1 MKRTTAVLWLALLA
15 CGAPTPVVHA
25 QDGLDDLPVVA
36 LPPAKAGG
44 GRMAILVSGDGGWAG
59 LAKTIAAALA
69 ADGIGV
75 AGLDSLKYFW
85 QARQPEEVVRDV
97 QRIAEHYGRE
107 WHATEVVYIGYSF
120 GADVL
125 PMVLNRLPRNLAPRT
140 AGLTLIAPS
149 DTANFEIKVT
159 GWLGAV
165 HPGPPTLPE
174 LEKLRGLPMVCLYG
188 AADDGSV
195 CPLLPKGLA
204 RVEALPGGHHFGGDY
219 DSVAKS
225 VLPAP

>member
-1 MKRTTAVLWLALLA
+1 MKLAVPILWLALLS
-15 CGAPTPVVHA
+15 CGAPTPAADA

-36 LPPAKAGG
+36 LPPAQPGG
-44 GRMAILVSGDGGWAG
+44 ARMAILVSGDGGWAG
-59 LAKTIAAALA
+59 LARTIAAALA

-85 QARQPEEVVRDV
+85 QQRQPEEVVRDL

-107 WHATEVVYIGYSF
+107 WHATQVVFIGYSF

-125 PMVLNRLPRNLAPRT
+125 PMALNRLPRTLVPRP

-149 DTANFEIKVT
+149 STANFEIKVT
-159 GWLGAV
+159 GWFGAV

-188 AADDGSV
+188 ADDDASV
-195 CPLLPKGLA
+195 CPQLPPGLA

-225 VLPAP
+225 VLPGP

>member
-1 MKRTTAVLWLALLA
+1 MKFRTAVLMLASLG
-15 CGAPTPVVHA
+15 CIAPVQA
-25 QDGLDDLPVVA
+25 ASAAEGIDDLPVVA

-44 GRMAILVSGDGGWAG
+44 DRMAILVSGDGGWAG

-85 QARQPEEVVRDV
+85 QAREPDEVTRDV

-107 WHATEVVYIGYSF
+107 WRASQVIFIGYSF

-125 PMVLNRLPRNLAPRT
+125 PLVLNRLPRGLTPRP

-149 DTANFEIKVT
+149 STANFEIKVT
-159 GWLGAV
+159 GWLGAS

-174 LEKLRGLPMVCLYG
+174 LERLRGLPMVCLYG
-188 AADDGSV
+188 ADDEASV
-195 CPLLPKGLA
+195 CPELPKGLA
-204 RVEALPGGHHFGGDY
+204 RVEELPGGHHFGGNY
-219 DSVAKS
+219 DAVARS